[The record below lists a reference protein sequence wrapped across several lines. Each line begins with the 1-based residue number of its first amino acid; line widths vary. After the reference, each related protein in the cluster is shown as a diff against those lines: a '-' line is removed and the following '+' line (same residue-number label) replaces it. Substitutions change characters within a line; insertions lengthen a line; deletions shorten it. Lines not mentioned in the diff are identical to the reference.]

1 MPVSSA
7 LETGID
13 YSAESHTLGAPE
25 GLRTAYPP
33 IEPYDSGYVRMD
45 AGAAV
50 RVDEAAAEAATPGT
64 GQHFIWFE
72 LSGNPDGY
80 PVVFLHGG
88 PGGGIGAGDRQWFD
102 PEHYKILTF
111 SQRGSG
117 KSRPHA
123 DLTDNTTWHLIAD
136 IERLRTLFNIE
147 RWHVFGG
154 SWGSTLSLAYAQLHP
169 AHVSA
174 LILRGIFTLRRSE
187 LQFFYGS
194 DGGASHLFPEQHE
207 RYVSFI
213 PEEERGDMIRA
224 YYSRLTGPDEEI
236 RLEAADR
243 WSTWENATC
252 RLYVDADS
260 IARGDDPQ
268 WALAFARIESH
279 YFVNHGFFPDG
290 SLLTPDN
297 IDKIR
302 NIPTTIVQGRYDIV
316 CPCTTAYAL
325 HKVWPEA
332 RFIIV
337 PDAGH
342 SAKEPG
348 ITHHLIEATDA
359 YRTVQ

>member
-1 MPVSSA
+1 MSA
-7 LETGID
+7 ALHTGID
-13 YSAESHTLGAPE
+13 YSPESRTLGAPS
-25 GLRTAYPP
+25 GLRTTYPP
-33 IEPYDSGYVRMD
+33 IEPYDAGYARMD

-50 RVDEAAAEAATPGT
+50 RVDEATADAAQPGM

-80 PVVFLHGG
+80 PILFLHGG
-88 PGGGIGAGDRQWFD
+88 PGGGAGASDRTWFD
-102 PEHYKILTF
+102 PAHYKIITF
-111 SQRGSG
+111 SQRGAG

-123 DLTDNTTWHLIAD
+123 DLTDNTTWHLVAD
-136 IERLRTLFNIE
+136 IERLRRMLGIE

-154 SWGSTLSLAYAQLHP
+154 SWGSTLSLAYAQEQP
-169 AHVSA
+169 THVSA
-174 LILRGIFTLRRSE
+174 LILRGIFALRRSE
-187 LQFFYGS
+187 LHFFYGS

-207 RYVSFI
+207 NYVSLI
-213 PEEERGDMIRA
+213 PAEERGDMIGA
-224 YYSRLTGPDEEI
+224 YYRRLTGADEKL
-236 RLEAADR
+236 RLTAAER

-252 RLYVDADS
+252 RLYVNAES
-260 IARGDDPQ
+260 IARGDDLH

-279 YFVNHGFFPDG
+279 YFVNHGFFADG
-290 SLLTPDN
+290 ALLTADN

-302 NIPTTIVQGRYDIV
+302 GIPTTIVQGRYDIV

-325 HKVWPEA
+325 HKAWPEA
-332 RFIIV
+332 RFIMV

-359 YRTVQ
+359 YRAVQ